1 MSRSALVLVAV
12 ALLSA
17 ALALLHAG
25 EPAPELEVRAIPHQ
39 TQFGRIFPGFAAGQ
53 VFRCAGPLR
62 RIDVALV
69 PLGGEPTPLEF
80 TLRADGPE
88 GEVLRSA
95 RLSPRDLPSSDAWVS
110 IAFEPVEHASGQ
122 YHFSLASSQPSSHS
136 PWVRYRAVSHVVR
149 PWGTQVLGAGV
160 REFELALLPHGDL
173 RALAL
178 AVDGLDAAAA
188 PATAE
193 LFDPRSGELVARAE
207 VLQRSPQASAWVFF
221 TFATPWPG
229 ARWRPWTVR
238 LQLPPDAR
246 VIGDAAGPSLIS
258 FHAGEALDGQLAGAT
273 VASNLLPDR
282 DLVFRAWGDLTHEG
296 VRGRALARLGWRA
309 PWIALLFLLAA
320 AALGRTFAVAR
331 NSA

>member
-1 MSRSALVLVAV
+1 MSRNAFVLVAV
-12 ALLSA
+12 ALLTA
-17 ALALLHAG
+17 ALALLRAG

-39 TQFGRIFPGFAAGQ
+39 TQFGRIFPGFAVGE
-53 VFRCAGPLR
+53 VFRCAGPIR

-80 TLRADGPE
+80 TLRADGPQ
-88 GEVLRSA
+88 GAVLRSA
-95 RLSPRDLPSSDAWVS
+95 RLSPRDLPASDAWVS

-149 PWGTQVLGAGV
+149 PWGTKVLGATE

-188 PATAE
+188 PATVE
-193 LFDPRSGELVARAE
+193 LIDPRTGELAARGE
-207 VLQRSPQASAWVFF
+207 VLQRSPQAAAWVFF
-221 TFATPWPG
+221 TFASPWSE

-238 LQLPPDAR
+238 LQLPPGAR
-246 VIGDAAGPSLIS
+246 VIGDAGGPSLIS
-258 FHAGEALDGQLAGAT
+258 FHAGEALDEQLAG
-273 VASNLLPDR
+273 VAVGPTLLPDR
-282 DLVFRAWGDLTHEG
+282 DLVFRVWGDLDADG

-309 PWIALLFLLAA
+309 PWIALLFLLAV
-320 AALGRTFAVAR
+320 AALGCTLAVAR
-331 NSA
+331 RSA

>member
-12 ALLSA
+12 ALLTA
-17 ALALLHAG
+17 ALALLRAG

-53 VFRCAGPLR
+53 VFRCAGAIR

-80 TLRADGPE
+80 TLRADGPD
-88 GEVLRSA
+88 GEVLRSV
-95 RLSPRDLPSSDAWVS
+95 RLSPRDLPSADAWVS

-149 PWGTQVLGAGV
+149 PWGTKVLGATVG
-160 REFELALLPHGDL
+160 EFELALLPHGDL

-188 PATAE
+188 PATVE
-193 LFDPRSGELVARAE
+193 LFDPRSGELVARGE
-207 VLQRSPQASAWVFF
+207 VLQRSPQAAAWVFF
-221 TFATPWPG
+221 TFEPPWSA
-229 ARWRPWTVR
+229 ARWRPWTAR
-238 LQLPPDAR
+238 LQLPPGAR
-246 VIGDAAGPSLIS
+246 VIGDSSGPSLIA
-258 FHAGEALDGQLAGAT
+258 FHSGEASDEQLAGAT
-273 VASNLLPDR
+273 VAAKLLADR
-282 DLVFRAWGDLTHEG
+282 DLMFRVWGDITHEG

-309 PWIALLFLLAA
+309 PWIAVLFVLAA
-320 AALGRTFAVAR
+320 AALGRTLSVAR
-331 NSA
+331 RSI